1 MDNKLLCF
9 NIDGNDLYLDK
20 SLIRFNEI
28 PIFFLCRDNNDVIY
42 AVQCID
48 TEELNYYV
56 VQVDKKNILGLL
68 DNTLTIHD
76 FMTSSKKKWEVQ
88 SGENISD
95 DIVKPISQ
103 LNEEDLV
110 EKNVYLSLDNTEISN
125 YKDKIQEERLYEMTI
140 SSNDSTNGKFSNTD
154 TSNKYTNFGNNYI
167 EQLIK
172 FFNSEKLISVSNKAA
187 TFTKIYCRDF
197 SDIPTLHTNT
207 IGYITNT
214 EDPLDRTRAK
224 LENFSVLECE
234 ITEPEQ
240 NFVYYN

>member
-1 MDNKLLCF
+1 MYNKLLCF

-76 FMTSSKKKWEVQ
+76 FMTSSMKKWEVQ

-140 SSNDSTNGKFSNTD
+140 SSNDSTKGKFSNTD
-154 TSNKYTNFGNNYI
+154 TSNKYTNFDNYI
-167 EQLIK
+167 EQIIK
-172 FFNSEKLISVSNKAA
+172 FFNSEKLISVSNKAE
-187 TFTKIYCRDF
+187 TFKKIYYRDLP
-197 SDIPTLHTNT
+197 DIPTLHTNT
-207 IGYITNT
+207 SGYITNT

-224 LENFSVLECE
+224 LENFSVLEYE